1 MSVVT
6 IDGARLAPA
15 RGRSRLAHFLHRVAA
30 SQMSKA
36 RAIAKPHLLALPD
49 EDLAV
54 LGHRREEVRRWES
67 LSNWM

>member
-6 IDGARLAPA
+6 IDGARLAPP
-15 RGRSRLAHFLHRVAA
+15 RGRSRLARLLERIAA

-36 RAIAKPHLLALPD
+36 RAIAKPHLLALD
-49 EDLAV
+49 DDDLAV
-54 LGHRREEVRRWES
+54 LGHRREEIRRWES